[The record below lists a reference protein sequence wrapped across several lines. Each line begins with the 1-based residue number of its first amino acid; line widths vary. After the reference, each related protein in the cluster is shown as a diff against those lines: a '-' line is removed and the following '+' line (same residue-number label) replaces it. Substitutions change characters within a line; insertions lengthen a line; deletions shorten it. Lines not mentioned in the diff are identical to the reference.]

1 VIRTGII
8 GTGGMANSH
17 ARHFKTI
24 KGCKVLACCDIVPGK
39 AAQFAQTHNIPTAY
53 EDTQEMLDKE
63 TLDAVS
69 VVTPDRAHC
78 EPSLMAI
85 ERGLHV
91 MCEKPL
97 SGNLK
102 DARRMAQA
110 ARGKRVLTAVNF
122 SYRNA
127 AATQKAAQIVRSGRL
142 GRIIHVEGCYLQS
155 WLSSKVWGDW
165 RKLPQLLWRLSI
177 RHGSL
182 GVLGDIGVHLYDLAG
197 FVVGDFAEIAC
208 DLKTFD
214 KGVRRVGEYVLDA
227 NDSFVSSVRFAN
239 GAIGTLHSSR
249 WATGHQNTV
258 ALRVWGNDGAL
269 DLNLDRPGESQLR
282 GCLGRKA
289 VDKAAWKD
297 IKCPPVPNM
306 QQRFITSIKTGRQGQ
321 TSFEGAAVVQ
331 AYLEYSL
338 RAAEKGG
345 FVKIRV

>member
-1 VIRTGII
+1 
-8 GTGGMANSH
+8 
-17 ARHFKTI
+17 
-24 KGCKVLACCDIVPGK
+24 
-39 AAQFAQTHNIPTAY
+39 
-53 EDTQEMLDKE
+53 
-63 TLDAVS
+63 
-69 VVTPDRAHC
+69 
-78 EPSLMAI
+78 
-85 ERGLHV
+85 

-282 GCLGRKA
+282 GRLGRKA